1 MPHELLS
8 ALEGKAKEL
17 EIICEKIALFE
28 NSYKFENIY
37 VIIETL
43 NVCDDLNP
51 KDLRDNILAQAEKHS
66 GTALNLRRELPPA
79 EANDIHLMYVCT
91 PSESNQ
97 EVLKGVCSEIER
109 DDRVCRKLIWM
120 NGVHG
125 TPVEDFIDKTFLARP
140 WENATPA
147 TSEALRALTEEL
159 DSRYAYLL
167 KIILNDALDG
177 DDFVNELM
185 DAVGGRSE

>member
-1 MPHELLS
+1 
-8 ALEGKAKEL
+8 
-17 EIICEKIALFE
+17 
-28 NSYKFENIY
+28 
-37 VIIETL
+37 
-43 NVCDDLNP
+43 
-51 KDLRDNILAQAEKHS
+51 
-66 GTALNLRRELPPA
+66 
-79 EANDIHLMYVCT
+79 
-91 PSESNQ
+91 
-97 EVLKGVCSEIER
+97 
-109 DDRVCRKLIWM
+109 M